1 MTYGVEFAPPAD
13 EAISSLPP
21 LVASGVLDGI
31 DRLAEDPVR
40 LSRPSHFPYRPGRQ
54 MYQFWVEAE
63 GTRWWI
69 TVFFRYAQDEE
80 RIVILDLAA
89 QSMSP

>member
-1 MTYGVEFAPPAD
+1 MSYSVEFTPPAD
-13 EAISSLPP
+13 EALAALPP

-31 DRLAEDPVR
+31 DRLVDDPVR
-40 LSRPSHFPYRPGRQ
+40 LGKPSHFPYRPGRQ

-63 GTRWWI
+63 ATRWWM

-89 QSMSP
+89 QVMGP

>member
-1 MTYGVEFAPPAD
+1 MSYGVEFTPPAD
-13 EAISSLPP
+13 KALSALPS

-31 DRLAEDPVR
+31 DRLAEDPVG
-40 LSRPSHFPYRPGRQ
+40 LGRPSHFPYRPGRQ

-89 QSMSP
+89 QAMNP

>member
-1 MTYGVEFAPPAD
+1 MRYGVEFTPPAD
-13 EAISSLPP
+13 EALSSLPP

-31 DRLAEDPVR
+31 DHLADNPVGLGR
-40 LSRPSHFPYRPGRQ
+40 ASHFPYRPGRQ

-63 GTRWWI
+63 GTRWWM

-89 QSMSP
+89 QPMHP